1 MYAFINWAGD
11 TWKKRVNEYTLCR
24 IRLVGFFAYGT
35 ILLWSGW
42 RVNRR
47 KSISSKDYFLGG
59 NAMPMWMVSI
69 SVLATSQSAATF
81 LGGPDMGYRGD
92 LSYLATNI
100 GAFMA
105 AYIVAI
111 CLIPKFY
118 QYKVFTV
125 YELLEQQIGPRAKKH
140 AGIMYLFGRV
150 FASGARLYMAA
161 IAVAMILFG
170 DIAPGSIIFATV
182 LITVIGLLFSMFGG
196 VRSVIYS
203 DVIQAIVYV
212 SAALFVIYF
221 LVAAIPADLPT
232 IVSVLQA
239 PAVTESGFTQTSKL
253 TLLNFDLDFTN
264 AGMFSFW
271 SSITGFLL
279 LNIAAFGLDQDM
291 TQRVLTCKTA
301 KEGSKALLFSVV
313 MVIPVMFLFLL
324 IGLLLFIFY
333 QRPDIMGED
342 AVIAL
347 SSFDGAKVTVF
358 MSYVLN
364 QIPAG
369 VRGLVTIGIIAAALS
384 TLNSGLS
391 SMSSVLVQDLYR
403 PFKQG
408 KGIKLADS
416 HYVKAGKIS
425 MLLVGV
431 ALAAMAIL
439 CFYWQQYTD
448 TPLLA
453 FALSVMLF
461 SYSGLL
467 GVYFTALFTKRG
479 SENSVTAALITGF
492 VITLLFQPYIQ
503 TLLLPQSLVV
513 DLAFTWQLCIA
524 TFISTLVCLTG
535 ARGDNTKGN
544 NVVIEN
550 RLEVHA

>member
-1 MYAFINWAGD
+1 MSA
-11 TWKKRVNEYTLCR
+11 EYTSLDW
-24 IRLVGFFAYGT
+24 LVFVAYGAV
-35 ILLWSGW
+35 LLLSGW
-42 RVNRR
+42 WVNRK
-47 KSISSKDYFLGG
+47 KSTSSNDYFLGG

-92 LSYLATNI
+92 LSYLATNV
-100 GAFMA
+100 GAFIA
-105 AYIVAI
+105 AFFVAVY
-111 CLIPKFY
+111 LIPKFY

-125 YELLEQQIGPRAKKH
+125 YELLEQQIGPKAKKH

-170 DIAPGSIIFATV
+170 DIAAQSIVYATII
-182 LITVIGLLFSMFGG
+182 ITVIGLLFSVFGG

-203 DVIQAIVYV
+203 DVIQAVVYV
-212 SAALFVIYF
+212 SAAVFVIYF
-221 LVAAIPADLPT
+221 LLIAIPTDFSTIVAALKE
-232 IVSVLQA
+232 
-239 PAVTESGFTQTSKL
+239 PAVTASGFIQTSKL
-253 TLLNFDLDFTN
+253 TLLNFDLDFSS
-264 AGMFSFW
+264 AGMFGFW

-301 KEGSKALLFSVV
+301 KEGSKAMLLSVV
-313 MVIPVMFLFLL
+313 MVIPVMLLFLI

-333 QRPDIMGED
+333 QRPDLMGEG
-342 AVIAL
+342 AVTAMT
-347 SSFDGAKVTVF
+347 SFDGAKVTVF

-364 QIPAG
+364 EIPAG

-403 PFKQG
+403 PFTQH
-408 KGIKLADS
+408 KGLQLADS
-416 HYVKAGKIS
+416 HYVKAGRIS
-425 MLLVGV
+425 MIIVAV
-431 ALAAMAIL
+431 ALAAMAVL
-439 CFYWQQYTD
+439 CFYWQQHTD

-453 FALSVMLF
+453 FALGVMLF

-479 SENSVTAALITGF
+479 SERSVTAALITGF

-503 TLLLPQSLVV
+503 TLYLPEELLF
-513 DLAFTWQLCIA
+513 DLAFTWKLCIA
-524 TFISTLVCLTG
+524 TFISTLVCLLGTRRTVG
-535 ARGDNTKGN
+535 KLCKSSNDNT
-544 NVVIEN
+544 
-550 RLEVHA
+550 LEVHA

>member
-1 MYAFINWAGD
+1 
-11 TWKKRVNEYTLCR
+11 
-24 IRLVGFFAYGT
+24 
-35 ILLWSGW
+35 
-42 RVNRR
+42 VNRK
-47 KSISSKDYFLGG
+47 KSTSSADYFLGG

-100 GAFMA
+100 GAFIA
-105 AYIVAI
+105 AFFVAVY
-111 CLIPKFY
+111 LIPKFY

-170 DIAPGSIIFATV
+170 DIAAQSIIYATII
-182 LITVIGLLFSMFGG
+182 ITVIGLLFSVFGG

-203 DVIQAIVYV
+203 DVIQAVVYV
-212 SAALFVIYF
+212 SAAVFVIYF
-221 LVAAIPADLPT
+221 LVIAIPADFST
-232 IVSVLQA
+232 IIAALQEPSV
-239 PAVTESGFTQTSKL
+239 TTTGFIQSSKL
-253 TLLNFDLDFTN
+253 TLFNFDLDFSS

-271 SSITGFLL
+271 SSISGFLL

-301 KEGSKALLFSVV
+301 KEGSKAMLLSVV
-313 MVIPVMFLFLL
+313 MVIPVMLLFLV

-333 QRPDIMGED
+333 QRPDLMGEG
-342 AVIAL
+342 AVTAMT
-347 SSFDGAKVTVF
+347 SFDGAKVTVF

-403 PFKQG
+403 PFTIN
-408 KGIKLADS
+408 KGLQLADS
-416 HYVKAGKIS
+416 HYVKAGQVS
-425 MLLVGV
+425 MIIVAV
-431 ALAAMAIL
+431 ALAAMAVL
-439 CFYWQQYTD
+439 CFYWQQHTD

-479 SENSVTAALITGF
+479 SERSVTAALITGF

-503 TLLLPQSLVV
+503 TLYLPTELVF
-513 DLAFTWQLCIA
+513 DLAFTWKLCIA
-524 TFISTLVCLTG
+524 TFISTLVCLLGTRNI
-535 ARGDNTKGN
+535 ADKPCKTSNDNA
-544 NVVIEN
+544 
-550 RLEVHA
+550 LEVHA